1 MRISSVY
8 PVLGAALL
16 ACSQVGFAETASV
29 KIISPVDGTKLDVMA
44 QTKVV
49 YEVVAGPGG
58 DHTHLYV
65 DGKEVAVLRQLKGSH
80 AMETFSPGKHD
91 ICIKVVNKGHTPIGV
106 EQCVKVTAN

>member
-1 MRISSVY
+1 MRLSSIYALV
-8 PVLGAALL
+8 GAALL
-16 ACSQVGFAETASV
+16 AYAQAGVAETASV
-29 KIISPVDGTKLDVMA
+29 KIASPVDGAKLDVMA
-44 QTKVV
+44 QTKIV
-49 YEVVAGPGG
+49 YEVSPGPGG

-80 AMETFSPGKHD
+80 AMETLSPGKHD